1 MKIPFRYLLITSS
14 FFSIVTFFSCSPN
27 INNLKKQTDSYPN
40 EVKRNLLFQ
49 NSIRNIENLT
59 EDGLFSQSLSQIQHL
74 LSINPNFRY
83 NPTLYILAAKSLIG
97 MGKNEDARVALE
109 LAEASSSLTDS
120 EASSFQKRV
129 EDFLNQPSLQIQK
142 PTFQDSTNTE
152 KITKDVSPD
161 HSDIFITNT
170 WFETDIRQVLLDI
183 SQATGIPI
191 VWDNTVQ
198 GIVTHEVNEVPFLKV
213 LEDILF
219 SNGFVHIL
227 KKGTYYVGSID
238 LDSPSF
244 NTLSETSILQLSNI
258 MAQDAIQLLPE
269 SFRIFV
275 RATNSSNTVCIT
287 APPSYAKRIKQ
298 DLKSID
304 TPVKQIEIEVVVVQF
319 YTSDIQKLGIDWSL
333 SSLGWNDKEASLV
346 IIPTMKED
354 PLFALNYLRT
364 ALKIGDKAYDLATSL
379 RALSDAGVVKI
390 QATPRVRTMNGRT
403 AIFQSLKE
411 QYFMITAGETG
422 NYFGYM
428 NRLETIQS
436 GIQLMITPYAD
447 STGFITVSVKPQI
460 DDVIG
465 EGANGLPE
473 ISRRSANTTVR
484 VGDGETITIGG
495 LRMNKTQTYKSRVPV
510 LGKIPVLGYLFG
522 KTETEEVESELV
534 IFITPHVL

>member
-1 MKIPFRYLLITSS
+1 MKILFRCS
-14 FFSIVTFFSCSPN
+14 FLTFSLFLMFTFFNCSPN

-40 EVKRNLLFQ
+40 EAKRSILLQ
-49 NSIRNIENLT
+49 NSIRNIENLIK
-59 EDGLFSQSLSQIQHL
+59 DGLFSQAFSQIEHL
-74 LSINPNFRY
+74 LSKNPNLKY

-97 MGKNEDARVALE
+97 MGRNEDARVALE
-109 LAEASSSLTDS
+109 LAEASSSLTGS
-120 EASSFQKRV
+120 EASAFQKQL
-129 EDFLNQPSLQIQK
+129 DAFLNQPSLQIQK
-142 PTFQDSTNTE
+142 TTFQDSTNT
-152 KITKDVSPD
+152 KNLTKDECPD
-161 HSDIFITNT
+161 HSNIFITNT

-183 SQATGIPI
+183 SQETGIPI

-219 SNGFVHIL
+219 SNGFVHVF
-227 KKGTYYVGSID
+227 KNGTYYVGPID
-238 LDSPSF
+238 FESPSF

-269 SFRIFV
+269 NFRIFV

-287 APPSYAKRIKQ
+287 APPAYAKRIKQ
-298 DLKSID
+298 DLKAID
-304 TPVKQIEIEVVVVQF
+304 APVKQIEIEVVIVQF

-333 SSLGWNDKEASLV
+333 NSLGWNNKEASLG
-346 IIPTMKED
+346 IFPNMKED

-379 RALSDAGVVKI
+379 RALSDAGVAKI

-411 QYFMITAGETG
+411 QYFMITAGESG

-447 STGFITVSVKPQI
+447 STGFITVSVKPQV

-473 ISRRSANTTVR
+473 ISRRTANTTVR
-484 VGDGETITIGG
+484 VRDGETITIGG
-495 LRMNKTQTYKSRVPV
+495 LRMNKSQTYKSRVPV